1 MFLPLRCL
9 ENVLSLLL
17 LFLQSHNNVECSPQ
31 APFPFHSP
39 GTILTQDS
47 FKDWIK
53 TKSSW
58 NRFLFKM
65 SDPVHGCLVLL
76 FLSSTD
82 NWNVCQWINLR
93 AMRIQGKRQGVLHV
107 GQTLAFVESPTLLKM
122 KPASQWAAQRETPLW
137 GDLDSAIGKPH
148 SILEQW
154 PPALHPRYKQAT
166 KHDLP
171 GEETRST
178 KETDGDTEMQQA
190 VLE

>member
-93 AMRIQGKRQGVLHV
+93 AISCLCSGLYSVKLQCKKKNTTVIDIFWRRRGGWEKNVYTTQTSPYVKSFETVL
-107 GQTLAFVESPTLLKM
+107 
-122 KPASQWAAQRETPLW
+122 
-137 GDLDSAIGKPH
+137 
-148 SILEQW
+148 
-154 PPALHPRYKQAT
+154 
-166 KHDLP
+166 
-171 GEETRST
+171 
-178 KETDGDTEMQQA
+178 
-190 VLE
+190 